1 MARSTT
7 AASGSKESI
16 RPSSTAKL
24 SIGCNGT
31 AQGQR
36 HKAQSPR
43 PLQSGAL
50 LLGKLYDDRGNLM
63 SPSFSVKN
71 GVRYRFY
78 VSAVL
83 LRGRNGK
90 AGTVGRVSAISIETA
105 VAATLR
111 NALKAAQDTADA
123 DLLQHHL
130 IRAELKTDCI
140 ALRFARAAMDQAADA
155 SHHENA
161 EQPETLQVAWQAKNG
176 PASPQPDNADKLQ
189 QPNQATL
196 QAITRA
202 HRWIHAL
209 STGEFDSIEALA
221 ENIQLH
227 PRSSATKSS
236 WRFWHPR
243 LSTPFLQ
250 GDRRSLSPISGRW
263 IR

>member
-1 MARSTT
+1 M
-7 AASGSKESI
+7 
-16 RPSSTAKL
+16 
-24 SIGCNGT
+24 
-31 AQGQR
+31 
-36 HKAQSPR
+36 
-43 PLQSGAL
+43 
-50 LLGKLYDDRGNLM
+50 
-63 SPSFSVKN
+63 
-71 GVRYRFY
+71 
-78 VSAVL
+78 
-83 LRGRNGK
+83 
-90 AGTVGRVSAISIETA
+90 
-105 VAATLR
+105 
-111 NALKAAQDTADA
+111 
-123 DLLQHHL
+123 

-227 PRSSATKSS
+227 HGVLAPEIVYAVYRATDVRS
-236 WRFWHPR
+236 
-243 LSTPFLQ
+243 
-250 GDRRSLSPISGRW
+250 RRSLREVDLLSWQKQMTLLKTGTNSECSLRPRVVRRLALRRLLDIATYR
-263 IR
+263 